1 MIGQEDRRTSVSAT
15 CDSQLIKNPI
25 GSIPGV
31 SGFLILLGP
40 PSNREHALL
49 KGCGCGIPTRHVELD
64 QTMCGSRTSSGRAAR
79 LLVGV
84 GFAERNPTQSPWPGQ
99 RDAASCATMSRH
111 EQTRTSSER
120 GRCGRGG
127 RTTGERRHPDPA
139 GAKPRL
145 SELTGAE
152 VYLKRED
159 LQVVRS
165 YKLRGAYNLMS
176 LTSPAERAAGF
187 VCASAGNHAQGFAF
201 ACRALGVAGR
211 IYLPRSTP
219 RQKRDRIHYHGGDRV
234 ELILGGA
241 TYDDAA
247 AAAAA
252 DVAGS
257 GATLVPP
264 FDDPRTIAGQGTVAR
279 EILQQ
284 LGQAP
289 DSVIIPVGG
298 GGLIAGM
305 STYLRERAPATRIHG
320 VEPAGAPSMTAALR
334 AGHPVVLDSIDPF
347 VDGAAVRRVGDLT
360 FALTR
365 AAVGHRRVRGEGAGG
380 PAAVLGLRSGPLD
393 VAGPGPAGP
402 RRSADPR
409 RPPSSHGP
417 APLTPCPPCVALL
430 AQLRGHSDNSWARH
444 RCVGRPGGGPDVPRL
459 GTGATLA
466 GD

>member
-1 MIGQEDRRTSVSAT
+1 MSR
-15 CDSQLIKNPI
+15 P
-25 GSIPGV
+25 
-31 SGFLILLGP
+31 
-40 PSNREHALL
+40 
-49 KGCGCGIPTRHVELD
+49 IPTVNAADVD
-64 QTMCGSRTSSGRAAR
+64 QA
-79 LLVGV
+79 
-84 GFAERNPTQSPWPGQ
+84 AERLAGVVTQT
-99 RDAASCATMSRH
+99 AL
-111 EQTRTSSER
+111 ER
-120 GRCGRGG
+120 SL
-127 RTTGERRHPDPA
+127 
-139 GAKPRL
+139 RL

-176 LTSPAERAAGF
+176 LTSPTERAAGF

-219 RQKRDRIHYHGGDRV
+219 RQKRDRIHFHGGDRV

-284 LGQAP
+284 LGRAP

-305 STYLRERAPATRIHG
+305 STYLRDRAPATRIHG
-320 VEPAGAPSMTAALR
+320 VEPAGAPSMTAAMR

-365 AAVGHRRVRGEGAGG
+365 AAAVTMSEVAEGAVCSAMLALYQNEGIIAEPAGALSCAALGSPAEHGVVSPEPGSVVVCVLSGGNNDVSRYGEILERSLVHEGLKHYFVVNFPQQPGALRKFMDVVLGPDDDITLFEYIKRSNRETG
-380 PAAVLGLRSGPLD
+380 PALVGIELGTA
-393 VAGPGPAGP
+393 AGLP
-402 RRSADPR
+402 
-409 RPPSSHGP
+409 
-417 APLTPCPPCVALL
+417 ALL
-430 AQLRGHSDNSWARH
+430 SRMDQ
-444 RCVGRPGGGPDVPRL
+444 VGMEIERL
-459 GTGATLA
+459 DPSTPTFRLLT
-466 GD
+466 